1 MRGTGSYG
9 SDQHLIATRATNV
22 QAKDNVKAWNDPV
35 LTRVTM
41 FIVLL
46 VVIKGLIQLT
56 FQLYVII
63 GGYAT
68 YNSCI

>member
-41 FIVLL
+41 MIILFIV
-46 VVIKGLIQLT
+46 VTKGL
-56 FQLYVII
+56 FQLMFIYVII
-63 GGYAT
+63 G
-68 YNSCI
+68 